1 MNLDGVTYTLLID
14 DLPAPPELLDALQE
28 IEIDCS
34 LAEASVF
41 RLRFGI
47 TKSEVGDWSILDEDP
62 FLPLTPVSMRL
73 QRGFEP
79 PLAVI
84 NGYVTEHAVS
94 SADAP
99 GSSTLDVT
107 GMDVTLL
114 MNMSETVA
122 AFPNMSDSQIASEI
136 FARNYIP
143 PIVDDTAPV
152 LVEPD
157 GTTIQRGTDIRFLR
171 RLARR
176 NGFDCYVQPDPL
188 TGQDIGYFRAR
199 GLSGVPQ
206 AVLSVNF
213 GTDTNVREFNVSY
226 QLAKPT
232 AAIATGLDTLTK
244 TSQPAFAL
252 TTLQLPLGLEG
263 TLARELPPGV
273 VLPAATGLMR
283 TAELQRALQATV
295 DRSSWAVTA
304 TGTVGS
310 DVPVLAPGGLVNIR
324 GLGRLYNGSYYL
336 TRVTHLIAAG
346 DYTQRFEAERNA
358 VSETGAELYV
368 EVP

>member
-1 MNLDGVTYTLLID
+1 MNLDGVTYTLQID
-14 DLPAPPELLDALQE
+14 ELPAPPELLNALQE

-47 TKSEVGDWSILDEDP
+47 TKTGVGDWSILDVDP
-62 FLPLTPVSMRL
+62 FLPLTPISLRI
-73 QRGFEP
+73 QRGYEP
-79 PLAVI
+79 PMAVI
-84 NGYVTEHAVS
+84 NGYVTEHAIG

-114 MNMSETVA
+114 MNMSETVVA
-122 AFPNMSDSQIASEI
+122 WPNMADSEI
-136 FARNYIP
+136 AATIFAQKHIVP
-143 PIVDDTAPV
+143 VVDDTTPV

-188 TGQDIGYFRAR
+188 TGQDVGYFRAR
-199 GLSGVPQ
+199 ELEGEPE

-213 GTDTNVREFNVSY
+213 GADTNVREFNVSY

-232 AAIATGLDTLTK
+232 AAMSTGLDTLTK

-252 TTLQLPLGLEG
+252 TTLELPLGLEG

-273 VLPAATGLMR
+273 VLPAGTGLMR
-283 TAELQRALQATV
+283 TAELQGALQATV
-295 DRSSWAVTA
+295 DRSSWAVSA

-310 DVPVLAPGGLVNIR
+310 DVPVLAPGGLLNIR

-336 TRVTHLIAAG
+336 TRVRHLIAAG